1 MTIYV
6 EPSRVYSIKR
16 RDNGSPY
23 PRQLSLEVVQ
33 IVSNSEANSA
43 ADSRD
48 CRAAASDYRVSF
60 RSTFDCESPNAV
72 DSPRRGCAAMGC
84 WPSMTA
90 AGDDADDEAEPA
102 MTFSAELG
110 GNSHRST
117 IHRMTRRLT

>member
-1 MTIYV
+1 ML
-6 EPSRVYSIKR
+6 SRVACIVR
-16 RDNGSPY
+16 QWSPY

-33 IVSNSEANSA
+33 IVSNSAANSA

-48 CRAAASDYRVSF
+48 CRAVASDYRVSF
-60 RSTFDCESPNAV
+60 RSTSDCESPNAV

-90 AGDDADDEAEPA
+90 VAAAGEDADDEAEPA

>member
-1 MTIYV
+1 ML
-6 EPSRVYSIKR
+6 SRVACVVR
-16 RDNGSPY
+16 QWSPY
-23 PRQLSLEVVQ
+23 PRQLSLEVVRF
-33 IVSNSEANSA
+33 VSNSEANSA

-84 WPSMTA
+84 WSSMTA
-90 AGDDADDEAEPA
+90 AVVDDADDEAEPA